1 MNCNRRWAS
10 LTRANEKHYFSHET
24 FLLKKRG
31 IRRGGW
37 RSPTSV
43 DADVDVESSVLQII
57 LDVIAAKHYPALFD
71 DDDDDGDDND
81 DNNDDGDDAN
91 TTRR

>member
-1 MNCNRRWAS
+1 MGES
-10 LTRANEKHYFSHET
+10 HKNEWKTLFSYET

-43 DADVDVESSVLQII
+43 DADADVDIESSVLQII
-57 LDVIAAKHYPALFD
+57 FDVIAAKHYPALFD
-71 DDDDDGDDND
+71 DVDDDDDEGVDDDND
-81 DNNDDGDDAN
+81 GVDAN

>member
-1 MNCNRRWAS
+1 M
-10 LTRANEKHYFSHET
+10 
-24 FLLKKRG
+24 KKRG

-71 DDDDDGDDND
+71 DVDDDDDEGVDDDND
-81 DNNDDGDDAN
+81 GVDAN

>member
-1 MNCNRRWAS
+1 MNCNHRWAS
-10 LTRANEKHYFSHET
+10 LTRTNEKRYFSYET

-43 DADVDVESSVLQII
+43 DADADVDIESSVLQII

-71 DDDDDGDDND
+71 DDDDDDD
-81 DNNDDGDDAN
+81 NDDGDDAN